1 MLIQRN
7 SYPSLLESSDF
18 DGGSSVAVL
27 TYLRHILESIEH
39 PDLVRS
45 IFEYLLA
52 QPKSSAEPTPP
63 TRPTTLARRRKSQNL
78 IESLSS
84 EERKPSPDLFTLV
97 DLLLTSL
104 QGRNQQA
111 ITATLQ
117 LSSVLL
123 RKFHTYTFSTLV
135 KAKPIVDPDDRRTFA
150 NHQKNIN
157 TLWTMMNSVSDAQ
170 MLENSY
176 ECHVH
181 DAHILA
187 ESHPCSVLLHD
198 IPDMTEFV
206 DESQNLSGFI
216 SKAQSVRRHRI
227 TQSDPFL
234 NCVFAQLK
242 YFFLN
247 DIDTNLGLTQVVIDL
262 ASCGLTQ
269 LEGWLLGKSVS
280 EDNENHT
287 DLEQRSYA
295 LTDDE
300 AAKASSLAPEQNMPH
315 SSHISPMFDTLESL
329 IHQVDQYRQE
339 IVDFDS
345 HLQELRQKLA
355 SSADVDLGPEPT
367 DTFQKSPSF
376 EASTPVGLHRI
387 VQTPPASGRSVSEAL
402 LDSASGSSSPRGRQ
416 SNAISTVSLVGRL
429 NHLHISPSRSS
440 SQSTS
445 RTYSASPLRNTS
457 ATSTVL
463 KPTDVSEG
471 PASALLH
478 RINLLAPD
486 LPSERRLPPVEGS
499 ETSIARNMSIES
511 ETEIDETK
519 DVALGHL
526 LTNVIVLQEFILELT
541 AVVEVRTSLY
551 DEITFAE

>member
-1 MLIQRN
+1 M
-7 SYPSLLESSDF
+7 
-18 DGGSSVAVL
+18 AVL

-39 PDLVRS
+39 PDLVGS

-52 QPKSSAEPTPP
+52 QPKSSNEPTPS

-78 IESLSS
+78 IESLST
-84 EERKPSPDLFTLV
+84 EEQKPSPDLFTLV

-135 KAKPIVDPDDRRTFA
+135 KAKPIVVPDDRRTIA

-157 TLWTMMNSVSDAQ
+157 TLWTMMNSVSDAY

-176 ECHVH
+176 EGHIH
-181 DAHILA
+181 DAHMLT
-187 ESHPCSVLLHD
+187 ESHPCSTSLHD
-198 IPDMTEFV
+198 IPDMTRFV
-206 DESQNLSGFI
+206 NESQNLSGTV
-216 SKAQSVRRHRI
+216 SRAQSIRRHRI

-234 NCVFAQLK
+234 YCVLVQLK
-242 YFFLN
+242 YFFFN

-269 LEGWLLGKSVS
+269 LEGWLLGEFVS
-280 EDNENHT
+280 DDDENYT
-287 DLEQRSYA
+287 DSEQRSHA
-295 LTDDE
+295 LTDDG
-300 AAKASSLAPEQNMPH
+300 ATIASSLVPEQSMPH
-315 SSHISPMFDTLESL
+315 SSHMSPMFDTLESL

-339 IVDFDS
+339 IMDFDS
-345 HLQELRQKLA
+345 HLQELRKKLA
-355 SSADVDLGPEPT
+355 NSADVGLGTEPT
-367 DTFQKSPSF
+367 DTFQKPPRF
-376 EASTPVGLHRI
+376 EASTPVGLHRTI
-387 VQTPPASGRSVSEAL
+387 QTPPTPGHPASETI
-402 LDSASGSSSPRGRQ
+402 LDSASRSSSPRGRQ
-416 SNAISTVSLVGRL
+416 SNSISTMSLVGRL

-457 ATSTVL
+457 INSMAL
-463 KPTDVSEG
+463 KSTDVPKG
-471 PASALLH
+471 AASLLLR

-486 LPSERRLPPVEGS
+486 LPSERRLPPADGS
-499 ETSIARNMSIES
+499 ETSSTRSMSIGS
-511 ETEIDETK
+511 EKKTDETK

-541 AVVEVRTSLY
+541 AVVEVRTSLF
-551 DEITFAE
+551 DEVLFAE